1 MFFKNHGVK
10 KDRSCSIFW
19 KFMTARNNEQ
29 KIPAAKSVEGKA
41 VVVRVIVLDTES

>member
-1 MFFKNHGVK
+1 MVLK
-10 KDRSCSIFW
+10 K
-19 KFMTARNNEQ
+19 TAHVAYFENYDRNNEQ

>member
-1 MFFKNHGVK
+1 MSHILKIY
-10 KDRSCSIFW
+10 D
-19 KFMTARNNEQ
+19 RNNEQ